1 MNKIVK
7 IFNELIQ
14 HKLSPVFGSSFLDC
28 KLVERGYEYRYDL
41 LFLFR
46 GEYRNPIIQLESVL
60 ETCDMLFDWVDLRD
74 MGNLSIVIIT
84 DGRNQHFSYF
94 ELMDEICGSDRSNQR
109 HMIFNHPKYRQY
121 QEWKTNR
128 EIEERM
134 KRAWEMEMGRVTRN
148 DNIQQSRIAESR
160 KKKFL
165 FW

>member
-1 MNKIVK
+1 
-7 IFNELIQ
+7 
-14 HKLSPVFGSSFLDC
+14 
-28 KLVERGYEYRYDL
+28 
-41 LFLFR
+41 
-46 GEYRNPIIQLESVL
+46 
-60 ETCDMLFDWVDLRD
+60 
-74 MGNLSIVIIT
+74 
-84 DGRNQHFSYF
+84 
-94 ELMDEICGSDRSNQR
+94 MDEICGSDRSYQR